1 MKKVLLLGCAAVALF
16 SAGCKKQVPT
26 DIIQKSITYHVR
38 QDAKFATVVC
48 GTPAKGLSGAVVTVK
63 SRGENSTGVA
73 HVKGT
78 SLFAQGGNKTC
89 EADLEYAYTYTQK
102 TTGPSRNRRTTTTWY
117 LTHLKLVAVQT
128 PGVTL
133 NGPVDED
140 VDDDEDADQK

>member
-1 MKKVLLLGCAAVALF
+1 MKRPLILALALGSLF
-16 SAGCKKQVPT
+16 VMGCKKQVPT

-38 QDAKFATVVC
+38 NDAKFATIVC
-48 GTPAKGLSGAVVTVK
+48 GVQAKGLSGAVVTVK

-89 EADLEYAYTYTQK
+89 DADLEFAYTFTQK

-140 VDDDEDADQK
+140 VDDDEDDGK